1 MRITRPEADE
11 YAPYYGTYIDAVTD
25 DCALVALARQRDSTA
40 SFLAGVPE
48 ARAGHR
54 YAPGKWSLREVVG
67 HVADGERIFSIRLLR
82 FARNDQT
89 PLPSFDENLYVPE
102 GRFERRSLADVS
114 RELTAVRDATLAL
127 VRSLDEETMLRRGT
141 ASGKVMSVR
150 ALAWVMAGHEA
161 HHMRVLGERY
171 LK

>member
-11 YAPYYGTYIDAVTD
+11 YAPYYGTYINEVVGE
-25 DCALVALARQRDSTA
+25 CALAALERQRASTPA
-40 SFLAGVPE
+40 LMAGVPE
-48 ARAGHR
+48 SRAGYR
-54 YAPGKWSLREVVG
+54 YAPGKWSLREVIG
-67 HVADGERIFSIRLLR
+67 HVADGERIFSVRLLR

-102 GRFERRSLADVS
+102 GRFEKRSLADVLG
-114 RELTAVRDATLAL
+114 ELTAVRDATIAL

-161 HHMRVLGERY
+161 HHMQVIRERY
-171 LK
+171 LG

>member
-1 MRITRPEADE
+1 MRITRPEPDE
-11 YAPYYGTYIDAVTD
+11 YAPYYGTYINEVTG
-25 DCALVALARQRDSTA
+25 DCALAALERQRDSTA
-40 SFLAGVPE
+40 RFLAGLPE
-48 ARAGHR
+48 GRGGHR
-54 YAPGKWSLREVVG
+54 YAPGKWSLREVIG
-67 HVADGERIFSIRLLR
+67 HLSDGERIFSIRLLR

-102 GRFERRSLADVS
+102 GRFERRSLADVAG
-114 RELTAVRDATLAL
+114 EFTAVRDATLAL

-141 ASGKVMSVR
+141 ASGKIMSVR

-161 HHMRVLGERY
+161 HHLDVIRERY

>member
-1 MRITRPEADE
+1 MRITRPEPDE
-11 YAPYYGTYIDAVTD
+11 YAPYYATYINEVTD
-25 DCALVALARQRDSTA
+25 DCALVALERQRDSTA

-48 ARAGHR
+48 ARGGHR
-54 YAPGKWSLREVVG
+54 YAPGKWTFREVVG

-102 GRFERRSLADVS
+102 GRFEKRSLADVC

-161 HHMRVLGERY
+161 HHIRVLGERY